1 MKKELIKIII
11 SILLFVLSFFTYNLY
26 IKNILLIISY
36 LVVGLEIIIN
46 AFKNIIKGDFLDE
59 NFLMTIATIGAIII
73 NEIPEAVAVMLF
85 YSIGELCCDYGIDKS
100 KKDILS
106 LMELKSDTVNKYKNG
121 NLEVVDAREIK
132 IGDIILVKKGERVP
146 LDGIVL
152 EGISYLDTSSLT
164 GEIVPV
170 KVIKD
175 DKILSGTLNTD
186 NALKVKVTSIYEES
200 TISKILKLVEE
211 SQNLKSKEEKFITK
225 FAKIYTP
232 IIIILAILFTI
243 IPVLVF
249 KKSFDIYF
257 YKSLSFLVISC
268 PCALVISIPLTFF
281 STIGA
286 SSKMGVLLKGTNYIE
301 TLSKIDMVVCDKTGT
316 LTYGVFEVQKINNI
330 NITKEQLI
338 KYASYAECYSNHLVA
353 LSIKKYYGKKI
364 DESKIQSIKE
374 IEGLGIIA
382 NVLDKEVII
391 GNERLMKKYKINYVK
406 ENTSLY
412 IAIDREY
419 KGSILIDDKVKKDSL
434 SFIEN
439 LKKNNIHVVML
450 TGDNEEKAS
459 KVANS
464 LKIDNYYSELLPMD
478 KVNIVKRLKEN
489 NTLIFIGDGINDA
502 PVLKAS
508 DIGISMGS
516 IGSDAAVLA
525 SDVVILNDEL
535 SKVNTLLKLSKK
547 TMKIAKENII
557 ISILIKVVILVL
569 SILGICSMWEAV
581 FADVGVTVVA
591 VLNSFRVLNIKNIK

>member
-11 SILLFVLSFFTYNLY
+11 SILLFVLSFFIYNPY

-36 LVVGLEIIIN
+36 LVVGLEIIIS
-46 AFKNIIKGDFLDE
+46 AFKNIIKWDFLDE

-164 GEIVPV
+164 GEIMPV
-170 KVIKD
+170 KVTKD

-186 NALKVKVTSIYEES
+186 NALKIKVTSIYEES

-225 FAKIYTP
+225 FAKVYTP

-281 STIGA
+281 SAIGA

-301 TLSKIDMVVCDKTGT
+301 ILSKIDMVVCDKTGT

-419 KGSILIDDKVKKDSL
+419 KGSILIDDKVRKDSL

-478 KVNIVKRLKEN
+478 KVNVVKRLKEN
-489 NTLIFIGDGINDA
+489 NTLMFIGDGINDA

-516 IGSDAAVLA
+516 IGSDAAVLV

-535 SKVNTLLKLSKK
+535 SKVNILLKLSKK

-557 ISILIKVVILVL
+557 ISILIKVIILVL

-591 VLNSFRVLNIKNIK
+591 VFNSFRVLNIKNIK

>member
-11 SILLFVLSFFTYNLY
+11 SILLFVLSFFTYNPY

-36 LVVGLEIIIN
+36 LVVGFEIIIS

-164 GEIVPV
+164 GEIMPV
-170 KVIKD
+170 KVTKD

-186 NALKVKVTSIYEES
+186 NALKIKVTSIYEES

-225 FAKIYTP
+225 FAKIYTL

-281 STIGA
+281 SAIGA
-286 SSKMGVLLKGTNYIE
+286 SSKIGVLLKGTNYIE

-330 NITKEQLI
+330 NITKERLI

-557 ISILIKVVILVL
+557 ISILIKVIILVL

>member
-459 KVANS
+459 KIANS

>member
-11 SILLFVLSFFTYNLY
+11 SILLFVLSFFTYNPY

-36 LVVGLEIIIN
+36 LVVGFEIIIS

-164 GEIVPV
+164 GEIMPV
-170 KVIKD
+170 KVTKD

-186 NALKVKVTSIYEES
+186 NALKIKVTSIYEES

-225 FAKIYTP
+225 FAKIYTL

-281 STIGA
+281 SAIGA

-330 NITKEQLI
+330 NITKERLI

-557 ISILIKVVILVL
+557 ISILIKVIILVL

>member
-11 SILLFVLSFFTYNLY
+11 SILLFVLSFFTYNPY

-36 LVVGLEIIIN
+36 LVVGFEIIIS

-164 GEIVPV
+164 GEIMPV
-170 KVIKD
+170 KVTKD

-186 NALKVKVTSIYEES
+186 NALKIKVTSIYEES

-281 STIGA
+281 SAIGA
-286 SSKMGVLLKGTNYIE
+286 SSKIGVLLKGTNYIE

-330 NITKEQLI
+330 NITKERLI

-557 ISILIKVVILVL
+557 ISILIKVIILVL

>member
-11 SILLFVLSFFTYNLY
+11 SILLFVLSYFTYNLY

-557 ISILIKVVILVL
+557 ISIFIKVIILVL

>member
-11 SILLFVLSFFTYNLY
+11 SILLFVLSFFTYNPY

-36 LVVGLEIIIN
+36 LVVGFEIIIS

-164 GEIVPV
+164 GEIMPV
-170 KVIKD
+170 KVTKD

-186 NALKVKVTSIYEES
+186 NALKIKVTSIYEES

-281 STIGA
+281 SAIGA
-286 SSKMGVLLKGTNYIE
+286 SSKIGVLLKGTNYIE

-330 NITKEQLI
+330 NITKERLI

-508 DIGISMGS
+508 DIGISMGC

-557 ISILIKVVILVL
+557 ISILIKVIILVL

>member
-11 SILLFVLSFFTYNLY
+11 SILLFVLSFFTYNPY

-36 LVVGLEIIIN
+36 LVVGFEIIIS

-164 GEIVPV
+164 GEIMPV
-170 KVIKD
+170 KVTKD

-186 NALKVKVTSIYEES
+186 NALKIKVTSIYEES

-281 STIGA
+281 SAIGA

-330 NITKEQLI
+330 NITKERLI

-508 DIGISMGS
+508 DIGISMGC

-557 ISILIKVVILVL
+557 ISILIKVIILVL

>member
-26 IKNILLIISY
+26 VKNILLIISY

-46 AFKNIIKGDFLDE
+46 AFKNIIKRDFLDE

-225 FAKIYTP
+225 FAKIYIP

-301 TLSKIDMVVCDKTGT
+301 ILSKIDMVVCDKTGT
-316 LTYGVFEVQKINNI
+316 LTYGVFEVQKVNNI

-557 ISILIKVVILVL
+557 ISILIKVIILVL

>member
-11 SILLFVLSFFTYNLY
+11 SILLFVLSFFTYNPY

-36 LVVGLEIIIN
+36 LVVGFEIIIS

-164 GEIVPV
+164 GEIMPV
-170 KVIKD
+170 KVTKD

-186 NALKVKVTSIYEES
+186 NALKIKVTSIYEES

-268 PCALVISIPLTFF
+268 PCALVISILLTFF
-281 STIGA
+281 SAIGA
-286 SSKMGVLLKGTNYIE
+286 SSKIGVLLKGTNYIE

-330 NITKEQLI
+330 NITKERLI

-557 ISILIKVVILVL
+557 ISILIKVIILVL

>member
-11 SILLFVLSFFTYNLY
+11 SILLFVLSFFTYNPY

-36 LVVGLEIIIN
+36 LVVGFEIIIS

-164 GEIVPV
+164 GEIMPV
-170 KVIKD
+170 KVTKD

-186 NALKVKVTSIYEES
+186 NALKIKVTSIYEES

-281 STIGA
+281 SAIGA

-330 NITKEQLI
+330 NITKERLI

-557 ISILIKVVILVL
+557 ISILIKVIILVL

>member
-11 SILLFVLSFFTYNLY
+11 SILLFVLSFFTYNPY

-36 LVVGLEIIIN
+36 LVVGFEIIIS

-164 GEIVPV
+164 GEIMPV
-170 KVIKD
+170 KVTKD

-186 NALKVKVTSIYEES
+186 NALKIKVTSIYEES

-281 STIGA
+281 SAIGA
-286 SSKMGVLLKGTNYIE
+286 SSKIGVLLKGTNYIE

-330 NITKEQLI
+330 NITKERLI

-412 IAIDREY
+412 IGIDREY

-508 DIGISMGS
+508 DIGISMGC

-557 ISILIKVVILVL
+557 ISILIKVIILVL